1 MTPRAR
7 IAGVLELLAEMETIS
22 RPADAQARAFFRA
35 RRYIGSKDR
44 AAISSL
50 LYDTLRHKARLA
62 WWADKLKIPQE
73 PRKRLLI
80 YLTLVA
86 KHTPKEIKDLFDG
99 TRYAPEPLTYDEG
112 KLLSRLK
119 GHTLFHPEMDEATQL
134 ECPMWAFPSLAK
146 RFGRDLKGELEALLQ
161 SAPLDLRV
169 NTLKIAR
176 GKALK
181 ELLKKEL
188 KVKETSFSPLGLRVY
203 ERPSLGE
210 IALLKEGAIEIQDE
224 GSQLVALLLDPKA
237 GERIVDFCAGAGG
250 KTLAL
255 SALMENK
262 GRIVACDIAEKRLQ
276 KSIKRFNRADLH
288 NIETK
293 TLSSERDPWVK
304 RHKEKF
310 DRVLVDAPCSGTGT
324 WRRNPDARWNGLGP
338 SLDEL
343 ISLQKSILESAAR
356 LVKKG
361 GRLVY
366 ATCSLLP
373 QENEEQIQRFLDNHP
388 DFTLLPLKECKA
400 SYPSLPDTGAF
411 LSLTPA
417 KHDTDGFF
425 AAVMTR
431 SAPKPSDPEGK

>member
-1 MTPRAR
+1 MTPKAR
-7 IAGVLELLAEMETIS
+7 LAGVLELLDELETIS
-22 RPADAQARAFFRA
+22 RPADAQARAFFRT

-50 LYDTLRHKARLA
+50 LYDTLRHKARLT
-62 WWADKLKIPQE
+62 WWTDKLKMPQE
-73 PRKRLLI
+73 PRKRFLI

-86 KHTPKEIKDLFDG
+86 KHTPKEIKDFFDG
-99 TRYAPEPLTYDEG
+99 TRYAPEALSYDEA
-112 KLLSRLK
+112 KLLGRLK
-119 GHTLFHPEMDEATQL
+119 GHTLFHPDMDEATQL
-134 ECPMWAFPSLAK
+134 ECPDWAFPSLVK
-146 RFGRDLKGELEALLQ
+146 RFGKRLKGELEALLK

-169 NTLKIAR
+169 NTLKISR
-176 GKALK
+176 EKAFK
-181 ELLKKEL
+181 ELLKRGL
-188 KVKETSFSPLGLRVY
+188 KIEETPFSPLGLRVR

-210 IALLKEGAIEIQDE
+210 IDLLKEGAIEIQDE
-224 GSQLVALLLDPKA
+224 GSQLVAILLAPKA

-250 KTLAL
+250 KTLAI
-255 SALMENK
+255 SAIMENK
-262 GRIVACDIAEKRLQ
+262 GRIVACDVAEKRLQ
-276 KSIKRFNRADLH
+276 KSIKRFNRANLH

-324 WRRNPDARWNGLGP
+324 WRRNPDSRWNGLGP
-338 SLDEL
+338 SLNEL
-343 ISLQKSILESAAR
+343 ISLQKSILESASR

-361 GRLVY
+361 GRLIY

-373 QENEEQIQRFLDNHP
+373 EENEEQIQRFLDNHP
-388 DFTLLPLKECKA
+388 DFTLLPLKNFKA
-400 SYPSLPDTGAF
+400 ACPSLPDTGSF

-417 KHDTDGFF
+417 KHGTDGFF

-431 SAPKPSDPEGK
+431 SDPEEK